1 MAVPGC
7 TPSKPA
13 DDPKG
18 KPANAG
24 QKDEEEDPLQ
34 QTINVG
40 KGSGTFR
47 DEKTKRDPL
56 WDVEWET
63 SQVQPADGGKA
74 VLRTVRGKL
83 YTKGKPTTDFEADG
97 ARVDQKAQLLI
108 LRGHVR
114 LVSSD
119 PKGTLTCDEI
129 RYEAAN
135 PDRRVVKARGNVLVV
150 GEVGTVGPT
159 AELWSNPDLTVV
171 ATPNLFDTK

>member
-1 MAVPGC
+1 LAIPGC
-7 TPSKPA
+7 APSKSA
-13 DDPKG
+13 EDPKPRAENGG
-18 KPANAG
+18 KKG
-24 QKDEEEDPLQ
+24 EQEDPLSQ
-34 QTINVG
+34 PINVA
-40 KGSGTFR
+40 KGNGTFR

-56 WDVEWET
+56 WDVEWES
-63 SQVQPADGGKA
+63 SQVQPGDGVKA

-135 PDRRVVKARGNVLVV
+135 PKRRVVKARGNVLVV